1 MTLSRRT
8 CLLGLAHIGVL
19 SLLPVPGRADELRR
33 VVCVGG
39 TLTEIVYALGRQRLI
54 VATDTTSTYPEAA
67 KHLPKVGYMRRLA
80 AEGIL
85 SLAPD
90 LVLATP
96 DAGPDSTFE
105 QLRAA
110 GVQVAMAPEGEG
122 RDVVAP
128 TIRFVGRQIGEE
140 EAAERLVADFEA
152 RMARIESVLA
162 GVNTAP
168 RVIFLISAARG
179 TPLVS
184 GRDTAADAI
193 IRLARGDNAVT
204 GFEGYKPLSA
214 EAAISAGPDFVLM
227 PDHAAEAAGG
237 PDRVLARP
245 EFANTP
251 AGRAGKYIVM
261 DSLKLLGFGP
271 RTPEAVAELARA
283 LHPDRAAELGF

>member
-1 MTLSRRT
+1 MILSRRT
-8 CLLGLAHIGVL
+8 CLLGLAHASVL
-19 SLLPVPGRADELRR
+19 PLLPAAGRADELRR
-33 VVCVGG
+33 VVSVGG
-39 TLTEIVYALGRQRLI
+39 TLTEIVYALGRQKLV
-54 VATDTTSTYPEAA
+54 VATDTTSTYPDAA
-67 KHLPKVGYMRRLA
+67 KRLPKVGYMRQLA

-90 LVLATP
+90 LVLASP
-96 DAGPDSTFE
+96 DAGPEATFG

-110 GVQVAMAPEGEG
+110 GVTVAMAPEGEG

-140 EAAERLVADFEA
+140 EEAEQLVADFEA
-152 RMARIESVLA
+152 RMARVEGVLA
-162 GVNTAP
+162 GVATAP
-168 RVIFLISAARG
+168 RVIFLISASRG

-193 IRLARGDNAVT
+193 IRLARGDNAIS

-214 EAAISAGPDFVLM
+214 EAAITAGPDFVLM

-237 PDRVLARP
+237 ADRILARP

-251 AGRAGKYIVM
+251 AGRDGKYIVM
-261 DSLKLLGFGP
+261 DGLKLLGFGP

-283 LHPDRAAELGF
+283 LHPDRAAELVF